1 MASPCVCV
9 CVFFFVALGNILK
22 SRFHLI
28 SHARCELGKLWKH
41 IGHVVYRDA
50 ELDIDWLCVLVIS
63 MMMFLVFFFLHQ
75 TWTLK
80 CLLSVRP
87 FPFTAAI
94 FCFGS
99 LLLTRIHKLSIARFD
114 FTYREGDVCWHIRL
128 PVECEFFLLFGQVF
142 MLQENRFL
150 QQEQIMLVLPH
161 FRFILCWRLY

>member
-1 MASPCVCV
+1 MCV
-9 CVFFFVALGNILK
+9 CVFFCCLREHFEIA
-22 SRFHLI
+22 I
-28 SHARCELGKLWKH
+28 SLSIACAVRTWKTVETYWPRCVPRCGTW
-41 IGHVVYRDA
+41 YRLAVCTCHFYD
-50 ELDIDWLCVLVIS
+50 DVPS
-63 MMMFLVFFFLHQ
+63 FFFLHQ

-80 CLLSVRP
+80 CRLSVRP